1 MDARQQERIL
11 HWLEEEEEEILGGED
26 DEDENHIY
34 PDETS
39 EYNTDSAQECD
50 DGDPETQDHVSES
63 SEDQQKNV
71 DSSDSDDNEPL
82 IHMSSQN
89 FYFVKK
95 KKIKVAT
102 IKKISNGGR
111 HRTHRASEQGDR
123 I

>member
-1 MDARQQERIL
+1 MDGRQQERIL
-11 HWLEEEEEEILGGED
+11 HWLEEEEEEILGGEY
-26 DEDENHIY
+26 DEDGNHIY

-39 EYNTDSAQECD
+39 EHNTDSEQECD

-63 SEDQQKNV
+63 SEDQQMDV

-82 IHMSSQN
+82 IHMSSHN
-89 FYFVKK
+89 FYFVK

-102 IKKISNGGR
+102 IKQFANGGR
-111 HRTHRASEQGDR
+111 HRIHRVSEQGDR